1 MDIVRIMKSK
11 GKNKLVMVTA
21 YDFMSARIVSEA
33 EVDIIL
39 VGDSLGN
46 VILGYPNTI
55 PVTMEEMLIHVSAV
69 RRGAKESFVVADMPF
84 LSYQCGIDKAI
95 ENAGKFLKVG
105 ANAVKV
111 EGGKEVVSIVRK
123 MVDFGIPV
131 MGHLGLT
138 PQSVNQIGGY
148 KVQGTNEKSRL
159 KLLEDAKALQDAGV
173 FSIVLELVVEEVAKE
188 ITDSIEVPTIGI
200 GSGRFCDGQVLV
212 FHDLLGLNPD
222 FKPKFVK
229 NYADLFEIS
238 KKAISN
244 FASDVRQGLF
254 PMENNVFHL

>member
-148 KVQGTNEKSRL
+148 KVQGKNEKSRL